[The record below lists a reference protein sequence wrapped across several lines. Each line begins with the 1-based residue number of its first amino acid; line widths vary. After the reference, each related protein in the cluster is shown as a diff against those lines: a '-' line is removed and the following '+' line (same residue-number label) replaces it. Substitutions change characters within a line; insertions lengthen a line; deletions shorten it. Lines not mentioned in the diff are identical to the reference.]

1 MSNRFITNK
10 DKFLSDIIN
19 GILLKTNAVDNWK
32 GMFRRRFGTIERVY
46 GEALCCLLYT
56 SDAADE
62 L

>member
-19 GILLKTNAVDNWK
+19 GILLKTNVVDNWK

-46 GEALCCLLYT
+46 GEAL
-56 SDAADE
+56 
-62 L
+62 